1 MCGPSP
7 RAWDVFLTFMK
18 KIVYS
23 FSYFLR
29 CYRYMNNPW
38 QQMQLE
44 GDCKFL
50 LGMCS
55 LQTQRTPSLF
65 LSQEVRG
72 WGKSV
77 LISSKEKCVILILI
91 RLGAFSQGRFGICPL
106 PDFLVTN
113 VGG

>member
-1 MCGPSP
+1 MCGLSP

-18 KIVYS
+18 KIAYS

-44 GDCKFL
+44 GGCKFL

-55 LQTQRTPSLF
+55 LQTQSTP
-65 LSQEVRG
+65 
-72 WGKSV
+72 
-77 LISSKEKCVILILI
+77 
-91 RLGAFSQGRFGICPL
+91 
-106 PDFLVTN
+106 FLVSFARGQG
-113 VGG
+113 VGKISVDFF